1 MTDLPFIPYTRV
13 SRVGKRRNDLLASHD
28 DQIAAIRALAA
39 REGLTLIDDLSFRDE
54 DRSANDFNRA
64 NFVRALDL
72 VLSGKAAG
80 IVVATLDRFSR
91 DVFAGA
97 EMLKRIGER
106 GALYADDA
114 GGLIDLDDD
123 ESLIF
128 YIMRGTMATLEHRRK
143 ARGLAAAV
151 ARSIRGGRHLAD
163 LYGYTRP
170 EGFQTVT
177 VDGESFK
184 VRPPIERNPR
194 EAPAVLRAYEM
205 RAGNGKRASWQTIAD
220 ELNARWPLAD
230 GTQWTWSRVSSMVK
244 SKTYKGTA
252 HSGQHETPGAHEAI
266 VSGDLWERANRPMP
280 GPTPDPERDPRLLS
294 GVLYCGSCGYRMRPT
309 KSHGRRY
316 YKCKRR
322 HKVGACPA
330 PVNLPADD
338 AEAFMRS
345 ALAEHFASR
354 TYHGSAN
361 GAAVSDAERT
371 YDRQVEIVKA
381 SAPDYMARHTLPDD
395 VREIVEAT
403 WTRANADLDR
413 LRAALAEA
421 RSEAVGVIDWPQ
433 DLDASGIADLPD
445 DELRTLIGAAFP
457 VVFACRGGGR
467 WDGVPI
473 EDRLRPLWRSQAPAE
488 IVAGKRL
495 RPIRAYFVAA

>member
-1 MTDLPFIPYTRV
+1 VIRLAKTTAVLGVDQDLSGNEPDERGNFVAVAALQSATGVESVALNLNLNSTERVLAMSLPFIPYTRV

-64 NFVRALDL
+64 NFARALEL
-72 VLSGKAAG
+72 VLAGKAGG

-184 VRPPIERNPR
+184 VRCRSSRIPTRR
-194 EAPAVLRAYEM
+194 RRSCAPTKCARA
-205 RAGNGKRASWQTIAD
+205 RAS
-220 ELNARWPLAD
+220 AR
-230 GTQWTWSRVSSMVK
+230 
-244 SKTYKGTA
+244 
-252 HSGQHETPGAHEAI
+252 
-266 VSGDLWERANRPMP
+266 
-280 GPTPDPERDPRLLS
+280 
-294 GVLYCGSCGYRMRPT
+294 
-309 KSHGRRY
+309 HGRRS
-316 YKCKRR
+316 
-322 HKVGACPA
+322 PT
-330 PVNLPADD
+330 
-338 AEAFMRS
+338 S
-345 ALAEHFASR
+345 
-354 TYHGSAN
+354 
-361 GAAVSDAERT
+361 
-371 YDRQVEIVKA
+371 
-381 SAPDYMARHTLPDD
+381 
-395 VREIVEAT
+395 
-403 WTRANADLDR
+403 
-413 LRAALAEA
+413 
-421 RSEAVGVIDWPQ
+421 
-433 DLDASGIADLPD
+433 
-445 DELRTLIGAAFP
+445 
-457 VVFACRGGGR
+457 
-467 WDGVPI
+467 
-473 EDRLRPLWRSQAPAE
+473 
-488 IVAGKRL
+488 
-495 RPIRAYFVAA
+495 